1 MEFRLLGPVEVR
13 SGEISVPLGGVKP
26 RTLLAALLL
35 ERGRVVPSGRLV
47 DLIWGD
53 DPPETARAL
62 VQTYVAS
69 LRRAFAAAGLP
80 DEVIVTRPPG
90 YAVVVPADSVDLE
103 VFQKLLQKARAA
115 SEPAP
120 ALREALALWRGPAL
134 SGLETTRLAGEAAR
148 LDAMRLT
155 ATEDRIAADLAAGD
169 HHDRLLAELT
179 ALVHEHPANERLR
192 GQLMVTLTRLGRR
205 SDALAT
211 YAECRERLAEE
222 LGVDPGPEL
231 QELHR
236 AILRG
241 DLESAEHQVPRQ
253 LPHLTQDF
261 TGRAQH
267 IERLLKT
274 PGIRVISGAG
284 GTGKSTLAIRVCH
297 ELAQNFPDGQLY
309 AELRGMSDTPAEPAE
324 ILGRFLRALG
334 VEPDRVPDGAD
345 ERGEMYRTLIAGRRM
360 LILLDDANGE
370 QQVLPLLPGTP
381 ACEVVVTSRQRL
393 GGLPGARPVEL
404 DVMDAGEAL
413 AFLGTVIGGE
423 RVAAQRDAA
432 EQIVAQCG
440 RLPLAIRVAAGRLV
454 NRGRMPLSWLADRL
468 VDESHRLNELSPGDA
483 GMRASIGLSYESLDT
498 EAKRAFERLGYLGVP
513 HFAPWVISW
522 LTDGDGERLAERLVD
537 AQLLEFAGPDRLGNL
552 RYRMHDLVRLY
563 ARERAELAETK
574 SELSQ
579 AIARVLGGWLAVIAE
594 TAAEAPSDDVRWPH
608 SITEPPSVRTPQVVD
623 LRAWFEAEQNCIVA
637 GVERAAALG
646 LHDLACAFTPEQYSV
661 VFAGPDRLAHRTRI
675 IDAVLGAA
683 RREGDVRVEAIML
696 ADYGLLHYLRD
707 EYAEARLDFFHALSR
722 FRELGDSLGEAA
734 TLARLGTTCREAG
747 RLSEGLHFLDRAARL
762 FATIGEQTGIA
773 YARRLSGSVRL
784 EQGAY
789 EQAFADFSEALS
801 GYRERKSQRGE
812 GLTLRN
818 MSLHYRALGELDAAV
833 RWGQRSREV
842 FRALGDVF
850 LESYSVRAIAK
861 ARMRMGQRQFDELH
875 WALSV
880 LQDLKDRWGQAITM
894 RTIGEAHLAAGE
906 LDEAM
911 RWLGDA
917 AQMWRRLEA
926 PLWLAR
932 TERDIALVHLANDDN
947 QLAAEVLGHAM
958 ATFRDHGAREY
969 HELKGITEK
978 LQDLS

>member
-13 SGEISVPLGGVKP
+13 SGEISVPLGGAKP

-90 YAVVVPADSVDLE
+90 YAIVVPAGSVDLE
-103 VFQKLLQKARAA
+103 VFQRMLQKARAV

-120 ALREALALWRGPAL
+120 VLREALALWHGPAL

-155 ATEDRIAADLAAGD
+155 ATEERIAADLAAGHHQD
-169 HHDRLLAELT
+169 HLLAELT

-205 SDALAT
+205 SDALAS

-231 QELHR
+231 RELHR

-241 DLESAEHQVPRQ
+241 DLENVERQVPKQ
-253 LPHLTQDF
+253 LPHLTNDF
-261 TGRAQH
+261 TGRAEH
-267 IERLLKT
+267 IDRLLKT

-297 ELAQNFPDGQLY
+297 ELAQGFPDGQLF

-345 ERGEMYRTLIAGRRM
+345 ERGEMYRTLLAGRRM

-370 QQVLPLLPGTP
+370 QQVLPLLPGSP

-413 AFLGTVIGGE
+413 AFLGTVVGEE

-432 EQIVAQCG
+432 EQIVARCG
-440 RLPLAIRVAAGRLV
+440 RLPLAIRVAAGRLA
-454 NRGRMPLSWLADRL
+454 NRSRMPLSWLADRL
-468 VDESHRLNELSPGDA
+468 ADESHRLNELSPGDA

-513 HFAPWVISW
+513 DFAPWVISW
-522 LTDGDGERLAERLVD
+522 LTAQPGEELAERLVD

-574 SELSQ
+574 QELSQ

-608 SITEPPSVRTPQVVD
+608 SITEPPSVQTPPIAD
-623 LRAWFEAEQNCIVA
+623 PRAWFEAEQNCIVA

-646 LHDLACAFTPEQYSV
+646 LHDLACAFAPEQYSV
-661 VFAGPDRLAHRTRI
+661 VFAGPDRLAQRTRI

-696 ADYGLLHYLRD
+696 ADFGLLHYLRD
-707 EYAEARLDFFHALSR
+707 EYAAARLDFFHALSR

-762 FATIGEQTGIA
+762 FDMIGERTGIA

-789 EQAFADFSEALS
+789 AQAFADFSEALS

-818 MSLHYRALGELDAAV
+818 MSLHYRALGELDEAV

-842 FRALGDVF
+842 FRAQGDVF
-850 LESYSVRAIAK
+850 LESYAVRAIAK
-861 ARMRMGQRQFDELH
+861 ARMRMGQPQFDELH

-880 LQDLKDRWGQAITM
+880 LRDLKDRWGQAITM

-911 RWLGDA
+911 RWLGGA
-917 AQMWRRLEA
+917 ARLWRRLEA

-932 TERDIALVHLANDDN
+932 TERDIALMHIANDDN
-947 QLAAEVLGHAM
+947 QLAAEVLGRAM
-958 ATFRDHGAREY
+958 TTFRDHGAREY

-978 LQDLS
+978 LQG

>member
-13 SGEISVPLGGVKP
+13 SGELSVPLGGVKP

-90 YAVVVPADSVDLE
+90 YAIVVPADSVDLE
-103 VFQKLLQKARAA
+103 VFQRLLQKARAA
-115 SEPAP
+115 SEPAS
-120 ALREALALWRGPAL
+120 ALREALALWHGPAL

-155 ATEDRIAADLAAGD
+155 ATEERIAADLAAGD
-169 HHDRLLAELT
+169 HDRLLAELT
-179 ALVHEHPANERLR
+179 ALVHEHPVNERLR

-222 LGVDPGPEL
+222 LGVDPGQEL

-241 DLESAEHQVPRQ
+241 EDQSEQQHKVPKQ
-253 LPHLTQDF
+253 LPPLTNDF
-261 TGRAQH
+261 TGRAEH
-267 IERLLKT
+267 IDRLLKT

-297 ELAQNFPDGQLY
+297 DLAQNFPDGQLY

-324 ILGRFLRALG
+324 VLGRFLRALG

-345 ERGEMYRTLIAGRRM
+345 ERGEMYRTLLAGRRM

-393 GGLPGARPVEL
+393 GGLPGARPVQL
-404 DVMDAGEAL
+404 DVMNADEAL
-413 AFLGTVIGGE
+413 AFLGTVIGEE

-440 RLPLAIRVAAGRLV
+440 RLPLAIRVAAGRLA

-468 VDESHRLNELSPGDA
+468 ADESHRLNELSPGDA

-498 EAKRAFERLGYLGVP
+498 ETKRAFERLGYLGVP
-513 HFAPWVISW
+513 DFAPWVISW
-522 LTDGDGERLAERLVD
+522 LTGQSADQDGEELAERLVD

-574 SELSQ
+574 NELSQ

-608 SITEPPSVRTPQVVD
+608 CITEPPSVRTPQVTD
-623 LRAWFEAEQNCIVA
+623 PRAWFEAEQNCIVA

-661 VFAGPDRLAHRTRI
+661 VFAGPDRLAQRTRI

-696 ADYGLLHYLRD
+696 
-707 EYAEARLDFFHALSR
+707 EYAEARLNFFHALSR

-747 RLSEGLHFLDRAARL
+747 RLSEALHFLGRAARL
-762 FATIGEQTGIA
+762 FGTLGEQTGIA

-801 GYRERKSQRGE
+801 GYRERRSRRGE

-818 MSLHYRALGELDAAV
+818 MSLHYRALGELDEAV

-850 LESYSVRAIAK
+850 LESYAVRAIAK
-861 ARMRMGQRQFDELH
+861 ARMRRGQPQFDELH

-880 LQDLKDRWGQAITM
+880 LRDLKDRWGQAITM

-906 LDEAM
+906 FDEAM

-917 AQMWRRLEA
+917 ARMWRRLEA

-932 TERDIALVHLANDDN
+932 TERDIALVHIANDDN
-947 QLAAEVLGHAM
+947 QLAAEVLGRAM
-958 ATFRDHGAREY
+958 TTFRDHGAREY

-978 LQDLS
+978 LQG